1 MYLFVLVSYTD
12 LMALVVL
19 FLVNFGSV
27 SSGHSTFLGVAVR
40 ILFTILCPSAS
51 SLSH

>member
-1 MYLFVLVSYTD
+1 
-12 LMALVVL
+12 MALVVL
-19 FLVNFGSV
+19 FLANFGSV

-40 ILFTILCPSAS
+40 ISFLILCSSVS